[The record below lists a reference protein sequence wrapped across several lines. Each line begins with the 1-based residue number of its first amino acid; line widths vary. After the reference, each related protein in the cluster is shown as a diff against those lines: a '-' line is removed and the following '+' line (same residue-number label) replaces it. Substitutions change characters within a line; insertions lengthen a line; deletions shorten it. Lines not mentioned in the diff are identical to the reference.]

1 MTLFRLISLCIL
13 LLVSAGTTLAYA
25 SASEYEDAEQDD
37 LTFKVSYPY
46 YELPLTDQD
55 FSGYQDSFDLDQ
67 FDTLI
72 LPITDLDIL
81 EQLEKLHLGASDSGF
96 FQLQEDSDYQA
107 FLSYGLYED
116 ESDAYVTED
125 NPYGA
130 YVDQENILVLIKG
143 KNVLIVRLY
152 DGFTIDKDFN
162 VTYD

>member
-1 MTLFRLISLCIL
+1 MTVLRRLFLSSLLI
-13 LLVSAGTTLAYA
+13 VSACYAAAAESSEEVDDYQDKTTTRA
-25 SASEYEDAEQDD
+25 
-37 LTFKVSYPY
+37 YPY
-46 YELPLTDQD
+46 YDLPLTDKD
-55 FSGYQDSFDLDQ
+55 FRQYEDSIDIDQ
-67 FDTLI
+67 
-72 LPITDLDIL
+72 LPITDPKLL
-81 EQLEKLHLGASDSGF
+81 EQLAALQLGASDSGF

-116 ESDAYVTED
+116 DDEAYVTKD

-152 DGFTIDKDFN
+152 DGFTIDTNFS

>member
-1 MTLFRLISLCIL
+1 MTLFRLISLSIL
-13 LLVSAGTTLAYA
+13 LFVTAGTTLAYT
-25 SASEYEDAEQDD
+25 SASEYEDTEQDD

-67 FDTLI
+67 FDTLMP
-72 LPITDLDIL
+72 PITDPDIL
-81 EQLEKLHLGASDSGF
+81 EQLAQLHLGASDSGF

-116 ESDAYVTED
+116 DDEAYVTKG

-130 YVDQENILVLIKG
+130 YVDQENILVLL
-143 KNVLIVRLY
+143 KNQKLLIVTL
-152 DGFTIDKDFN
+152 DKGFRIDKNFN

>member
-1 MTLFRLISLCIL
+1 MTLFRLISLSIL
-13 LLVSAGTTLAYA
+13 LLVSAGTTLVHA

-37 LTFKVSYPY
+37 LTFKVSYSY

-67 FDTLI
+67 FDTLMP
-72 LPITDLDIL
+72 PITDPDIL
-81 EQLEKLHLGASDSGF
+81 EQLAQLHLGASDSGF

-116 ESDAYVTED
+116 EGEAYVTKG

-130 YVDQENILVLIKG
+130 YVDQENILVLIKD

>member
-1 MTLFRLISLCIL
+1 MTLFRLISLSIL
-13 LLVSAGTTLAYA
+13 LFVCAGTTLAYA
-25 SASEYEDAEQDD
+25 SASEYEDAEQND

-67 FDTLI
+67 FDTLMP
-72 LPITDLDIL
+72 PITDPDIL
-81 EQLEKLHLGASDSGF
+81 EQLAQLHLGASDSGF

-116 ESDAYVTED
+116 DDEAYVTED

-130 YVDQENILVLIKG
+130 YVDQENVLVLIKG